1 MQKGSRMYKL
11 GEKKLFGTAIS
22 NRILWILPAWFF
34 HFFVIGAFFFT
45 IPFRLFYESVL
56 PLDSM
61 SDAVFFVF
69 DSYLTSFL
77 PLFIY
82 ALLYTAITRKNRFI
96 FRSFL
101 PGERSNKISK
111 LLKGFLEGFLTN
123 AFCVVVALIF
133 GDIKLSLSFGIRDI
147 PFYLFAFAS
156 VLIQSATEELW
167 NRGILM
173 ERVHVHYPMWLAMV
187 LNSSVFAA
195 LHLANPGISAL
206 PVINLFIAGLV
217 FSVISW
223 QSDSIWY
230 PIGAHTAWNFTQ
242 NLLFGL
248 PNSGLVSKVSIFRL
262 EAANAND
269 PLVYDPEFGVEGS
282 LPATFINL
290 AATALFLYFAYKQGR
305 LNELLLSKE
314 KAAGLT
320 QDAEPAPEVGGIE

>member
-1 MQKGSRMYKL
+1 MYKL
-11 GEKKLFGTAIS
+11 GEKQLFGTAVS
-22 NRILWILPAWFF
+22 NRIIWILAAWFF
-34 HFFVIGAFFFT
+34 HFFVIGAIFFT
-45 IPFRLFYESVL
+45 IPFSLFYKNVL

-61 SDAVFFVF
+61 SDAVYFVF
-69 DSYLTSFL
+69 ASYIANFL

-82 ALLYTAITRKNRFI
+82 AFVYTAATRKNRFI

-101 PGERSNKISK
+101 PGQRSNKLSK

-133 GDIKLSLSFGIRDI
+133 GDIKLSLSFSLRDI

-167 NRGILM
+167 NRGVLM
-173 ERVHVHYPMWLAMV
+173 ERMHMHYPMWFAMV
-187 LNSSVFAA
+187 LNSGVFAA
-195 LHLANPGISAL
+195 LHLSNPGISAL

-248 PNSGLVSKVSIFRL
+248 PNSGLVSQVSIFRL

-269 PLVYDPEFGVEGS
+269 PLIYDPAFGVEGS

-290 AATALFLYFAYKQGR
+290 AATALYLYFAYKQGR
-305 LNELLLSKE
+305 LGELCMSKE
-314 KAAGLT
+314 KAAMP
-320 QDAEPAPEVGGIE
+320 AKEEPAPEVGGNE